1 MIYVNGMY
9 RSGSTVIY
17 NIISHLITDKL
28 ITTSVQKTHQNWL
41 NFTVKSSDLNIYS
54 FRDVRT
60 ATASLMR
67 RKGWSEHNFPHPVL
81 RGEKTAKEFMLFLV
95 RTNNSI
101 KTKCNAE
108 NLSMC
113 SIQYE
118 TEVRNL
124 EKGITKLLD
133 YLEVDVPTEVKNILY
148 ECHKVETVK
157 NYVDSICR
165 KEDKRTKYHPN
176 HVSLNNTLFEDY
188 MSSESWDDA
197 TIKEWLTNNEYY

>member
-1 MIYVNGMY
+1 
-9 RSGSTVIY
+9 
-17 NIISHLITDKL
+17 
-28 ITTSVQKTHQNWL
+28 
-41 NFTVKSSDLNIYS
+41 
-54 FRDVRT
+54 
-60 ATASLMR
+60 
-67 RKGWSEHNFPHPVL
+67 
-81 RGEKTAKEFMLFLV
+81 
-95 RTNNSI
+95 
-101 KTKCNAE
+101 
-108 NLSMC
+108 MC

-157 NYVDSICR
+157 NYVDSIRC

>member
-1 MIYVNGMY
+1 MSVNK
-9 RSGSTVIY
+9 VI
-17 NIISHLITDKL
+17 LI
-28 ITTSVQKTHQNWL
+28 
-41 NFTVKSSDLNIYS
+41 
-54 FRDVRT
+54 
-60 ATASLMR
+60 
-67 RKGWSEHNFPHPVL
+67 G
-81 RGEKTAKEFMLFLV
+81 
-95 RTNNSI
+95 
-101 KTKCNAE
+101 
-108 NLSMC
+108 NLGKNP
-113 SIQYE
+113 
-118 TEVRNL
+118 EVRNL